1 MKINIFF
8 LALFFPLSGLAVT
21 PEINETIA
29 YSGKIG
35 KQNIFM
41 TLSTTSG
48 KVFGSYFYTKYNSP
62 IALSGSISDSKLLL
76 TEETI
81 NSDAH
86 ISAQIKEGSIDGVWE
101 LDGKSHKIYSK
112 ALSRSYKAIIKKID
126 VSDEGNGNKVL
137 SITFI
142 DDARQDIEISILEEA
157 TSIIFEDFTFDG
169 YPDMRIL
176 EVEAGG
182 NSSFIYFDYDAQS
195 RKFKAS
201 SNEINRLVSPRIFH
215 SEKIIM
221 SVSRDGC
228 CIYHVIKISPE
239 KVVSASYDFES
250 KTGSEVIKNK
260 GAGGD
265 LERPI
270 GEKYFEDNYLNF
282 KGATGEIERASGYLG
297 IHGQSRKE

>member
-1 MKINIFF
+1 MKINIFL

-41 TLSTTSG
+41 TLSATSG

-62 IALSGSISDSKLLL
+62 ITLRGSLSDSKLLL

-81 NSDAH
+81 NGDAH
-86 ISAQIKEGSIDGVWE
+86 VSAQIKEGSIDGIWE
-101 LDGKSHKIYSK
+101 LNGKSYKIYSK
-112 ALSRSYKAIIKKID
+112 ALSRSYKDIIKKID
-126 VSDEGNGNKVL
+126 VSDEGNGNKIL

-142 DDARQDIEISILEEA
+142 DDARQDIEISILEKSM
-157 TSIIFEDFTFDG
+157 SIIFEDFTFDG

-176 EVEAGG
+176 EIEAGG
-182 NSSFIYFDYDAQS
+182 NSSFIYFDYDAQN

-201 SNEINRLVSPRIFH
+201 SNEISRLVSPRIFH
-215 SEKIIM
+215 SEKIII

-228 CIYHVIKISPE
+228 CIYRVIKISPT
-239 KVVSASYDFES
+239 KIISASYDFES
-250 KTGSEVIKNK
+250 ETGSEVIKNK
-260 GAGGD
+260 GAGSD

-270 GEKYFEDNYLNF
+270 SEKYFEDNYMNF

-297 IHGQSRKE
+297 IHGQSRKK